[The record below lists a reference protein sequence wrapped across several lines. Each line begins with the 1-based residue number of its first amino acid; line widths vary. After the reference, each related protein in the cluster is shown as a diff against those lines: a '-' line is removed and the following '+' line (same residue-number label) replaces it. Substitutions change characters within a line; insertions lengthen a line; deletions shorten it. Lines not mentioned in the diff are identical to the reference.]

1 VNAAVGVATGARP
14 ATAGRGLRGRVR
26 TVLRFGIFGCAGF
39 IAGIVLALLVP
50 LAFDAR
56 PLTVLSGS
64 MEPALRTGDV
74 TVVQR
79 IAPLDA
85 RPGDVVTFLDPE
97 HEGRLITHRVR
108 RMHVRGE
115 QVGFVTRGDAN
126 NVSERWQ
133 VSAGGEISRV
143 VYRIPE
149 LGHVLLFARTNR
161 LLPLLFALALAALLV
176 LEIAGIWR
184 SPRQAEEATP

>member
-1 VNAAVGVATGARP
+1 MNAAVGLASTRP
-14 ATAGRGLRGRVR
+14 AAVRRGLRAHARA
-26 TVLRFGIFGCAGF
+26 VLRFAVFGCAGF
-39 IAGIVLALLVP
+39 IAGIALALLVP

-64 MEPALRTGDV
+64 MEPALGTGDV
-74 TVVQR
+74 TVVER

-85 RPGDVVTFLDPE
+85 RPGDVVTFLDPV
-97 HEGRLITHRVR
+97 HKGRLITHRVK
-108 RMHVRGE
+108 RMEVRGE
-115 QVGFVTRGDAN
+115 HVAFVTRGDAN

-133 VSAGGEISRV
+133 VGASGEISRV

-161 LLPLLFALALAALLV
+161 LLPLAFALALGLLLL
-176 LEIAGIWR
+176 LELASIWQPKKER
-184 SPRQAEEATP
+184 A